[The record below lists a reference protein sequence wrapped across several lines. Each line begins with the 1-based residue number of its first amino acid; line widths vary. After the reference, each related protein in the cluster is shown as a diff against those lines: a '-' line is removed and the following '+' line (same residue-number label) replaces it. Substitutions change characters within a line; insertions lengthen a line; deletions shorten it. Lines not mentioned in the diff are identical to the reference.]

1 MNNPEEQDNEHRGTK
16 GRSID
21 ERLKDNPI
29 LRARLESIIAI
40 AENEDGVIERA
51 DDAEQRAIEELQK
64 LGNELMHA
72 WASRQAQRKS
82 EEQQRQA
89 DSSVRRHGKKKSL
102 GTQVLEKSR

>member
-1 MNNPEEQDNEHRGTK
+1 MDNPEEQGNQQKGTK
-16 GRSID
+16 GGSID

-29 LRARLESIIAI
+29 LRARIDSIIAI
-40 AENEDGVIERA
+40 AENEDGSIEKA

-72 WASRQAQRKS
+72 WASRQQERKS

-89 DSSVRRHGKKKSL
+89 DPSVRRHGKKKST
-102 GTQVLEKSR
+102 GTQALAKSR